1 MKKNSSFFVKM
12 EPPKKRRPVRERV
25 QKPLPNY
32 SEYYNSLSQ
41 SLNWKEI
48 LSEKTSV
55 YTASREKQKSAEYVS
70 ANDNQSKDYSVRDS
84 AAEENIET
92 PENNLSVQTD
102 EDEETT
108 HNEVLS
114 RKIKSS
120 PELKRTFLMVR
131 LAISSVLFAVSVF
144 FGTKLSISAVLLGV
158 AVIIAGYDV
167 FFSAVNSAYFRNFS
181 DSSFIITIV
190 AITAFI
196 IGFRTEAAAL
206 MILAPIGNL
215 LIEFSKTKSFGSST
229 RIIDKREALV
239 RTITSSV
246 IGKEDS
252 DYLYTESVL
261 TRSIVPVLIITIV
274 FSVLYAVL
282 LPILTY
288 YRPYVA
294 IHRAITVILVCTP
307 TSVITA
313 LPCLGRKSIFTS
325 ASYGVIFRNAY
336 TLEKASDIK
345 TFVLDKSG
353 LFNSNKQ
360 EMLSFHSDR
369 LDDQTF
375 LNLLCHILH
384 DSKQNFAKTILNYN
398 QYVPYNQSFLSD
410 YSESPGGVIATVDG
424 NEIVFGTKAYVEEK
438 GLSLPDTEIEEGIE
452 YYLYISGVY
461 GGYVIISSDIS
472 GDVSDLI
479 HEMRLNGVNK
489 CILISDQDTEEITGF
504 AELNGFDV
512 VYAGISKNEKN
523 NLIVDICNAD
533 RTRKMILTSDQEIS
547 SVNQEDIVILAGESI
562 SNADAVVVPH
572 LLSGICHIP
581 EIGKRINQ
589 IAFENAL
596 LAFLVK
602 GIVIFSALIGYCNI
616 WMAIT
621 ADIFAALITILN
633 SDRVITKS
641 IISTFIDK

>member
-1 MKKNSSFFVKM
+1 M

-410 YSESPGGVIATVDG
+410 YSESHGGVIATVDG

-523 NLIVDICNAD
+523 NLIADICNAD